1 MRTYPP
7 IISKDEAGI
16 AVEFPNLPGCFSC
29 GKSEEKT
36 VARAKEALEGFL
48 YVSERNGDPI
58 VFPTHVGMNR
68 IRAQGSPTPSGV
80 PHARGDEPSRELAR
94 LYHGVCSPRTWG

>member
-1 MRTYPP
+1 MANRGSKDMRTYPP

-16 AVEFPNLPGCFSC
+16 AIEFPNLPGCFTC
-29 GKSEEKT
+29 GKSEEEA

-58 VFPTHVGMNR
+58 PAPTSFEKIQVKR
-68 IRAQGSPTPSGV
+68 EKPSC
-80 PHARGDEPSRELAR
+80 L
-94 LYHGVCSPRTWG
+94 